1 MDDELRQL
9 ERAAAQDP
17 SLEGQL
23 LKALVRSGQ
32 LDRDRLSAAALL
44 YHRGARDAL
53 GWPAD
58 APIDQAQ
65 TSADGVAH
73 LVHTVYLGPKLDR
86 ARKVG
91 PSEQRPLC
99 GAAADGSAPST
110 RLVTCGPCVRART
123 EEGPGLVAT
132 AAYAAELVKI
142 PGDPQLV
149 TRAAWLAERAL
160 LAGEGRE
167 QGWSRDLEVVA
178 AWLVNP
184 TPASRASVA
193 QAVEAALAAEDDPL
207 RCAWLAVH
215 GGAGN
220 ERLLHDLL
228 AGAEQALGS
237 EGLRR
242 ALARL
247 GAWVV
252 GRGPEP
258 VAP

>member
-17 SLEGQL
+17 TLEGQL

-32 LDRDRLSAAALL
+32 LDRDRLYAAALL

-53 GWPAD
+53 GWPAE

-86 ARKVG
+86 VRRVG
-91 PSEQRPLC
+91 PSELRPLC
-99 GAAADGSAPST
+99 GAAADGSAPTT

-123 EEGPGLVAT
+123 DEGPRVVAT
-132 AAYAAELVKI
+132 TAFAAELVKI
-142 PGDPQLV
+142 PGDLQLV
-149 TRAAWLAERAL
+149 TRAAWLVERAL
-160 LAGEGRE
+160 LASEGRG
-167 QGWSRDLEVVA
+167 QGWSRDFEVVA
-178 AWLVNP
+178 TWLVNP
-184 TPASRASVA
+184 TPASLAPVA
-193 QAVEAALAAEDDPL
+193 QAVELALAAEDDPL
-207 RCAWLAVH
+207 RCAWLAVN
-215 GGAGN
+215 GGSGN
-220 ERLLHDLL
+220 ERFVHDLL

-237 EGLRR
+237 DGLRG

-258 VAP
+258 VA

>member
-17 SLEGQL
+17 TLEGQL

-32 LDRDRLSAAALL
+32 LDRDRLYAAALL

-53 GWPAD
+53 GWPAE
-58 APIDQAQ
+58 APIDLAQ

-73 LVHTVYLGPKLDR
+73 LVHTVYVGPKLDR

-99 GAAADGSAPST
+99 GAAADGAAPTT
-110 RLVTCGPCVRART
+110 RVVTCRPCVRART
-123 EEGPGLVAT
+123 DEGPWVVAT
-132 AAYAAELVKI
+132 TAYAAELVKV

-160 LAGEGRE
+160 LAAEGRE
-167 QGWSRDLEVVA
+167 QGWSRDLELVA
-178 AWLVNP
+178 AWLLNP
-184 TPASRASVA
+184 TPETLAPVA
-193 QAVEAALAAEDDPL
+193 QAVEVALAAEDDPL
-207 RCAWLAVH
+207 RCAWLAVN
-215 GGAGN
+215 GGSGD

-237 EGLRR
+237 DGLRGV
-242 ALARL
+242 LARL

-252 GRGPEP
+252 GRGSDP